1 VAGHK
6 TLFKRGLRVPPLA
19 LSALCSTK
27 GPCDGNATIVSEPR
41 SRAIDGS
48 QSRVTALDGVRGL
61 AISLVL
67 LAHVF
72 PFQARSVPERV
83 LLVLTS
89 TGWIGVQLFFVLSGF
104 LLIGILVDEKGSVFY
119 FQRFYIRRVLRIFPI
134 YFVFLVA
141 LSTILAIRPAL
152 GGICYW
158 TYTANFKDL
167 IPNCSQIEALGPL
180 WSLSVEEQFYLL
192 LPATIALCS
201 RDGLVRVLIIAG
213 TGSILLRAILVIGFN
228 ALTPA
233 FAWTPTNL
241 DGFAAGGLTALA
253 LRSEA
258 GLRWL
263 KKASPT
269 VFLTALAFFSG
280 LGLGNRSF
288 GWLIQP
294 RTSLVLGAPA
304 VVVMS
309 AGLIG
314 LALTSNSVGAALS
327 CRPLRVLGKYS
338 YAIYLFHTP
347 VSELVRNGIRRA
359 SHSTPPFADVI
370 FAGLIS
376 VFLSLVMAIISWRLI
391 EAPLLRL
398 KARLAPRAVVELAL
412 TSPAQEGRPL

>member
-1 VAGHK
+1 
-6 TLFKRGLRVPPLA
+6 
-19 LSALCSTK
+19 
-27 GPCDGNATIVSEPR
+27 
-41 SRAIDGS
+41 
-48 QSRVTALDGVRGL
+48 LDGVRGL

-83 LLVLTS
+83 FLVLSS

-104 LLIGILVDEKGSVFY
+104 LLIGILVDEKGSPLF
-119 FQRFYIRRVLRIFPI
+119 FKRFYIRRALRIFPI
-134 YFVFLVA
+134 YAIFLVA
-141 LSTILAIRPAL
+141 ISKILAIQPAL

-167 IPNCSQIEALGPL
+167 IPNCSQLEALGPL
-180 WSLSVEEQFYLL
+180 WSLSGEEQFYLL

-201 RDGLVRVLIIAG
+201 RRGLVRVLIVAG
-213 TGSILLRAILVIGFN
+213 IGSILLRAILVIEFK

-233 FAWTPTNL
+233 FAWTPSNL

-253 LRSEA
+253 LRSEP

-263 KKASPT
+263 RKAAPT
-269 VFLTALAFFSG
+269 LFFTSLAFFSG

-304 VVVMS
+304 AVFMS

-327 CRPLRVLGKYS
+327 CRALRVLGKYS

-347 VSELVRNGIRRA
+347 VADFVRTRVYRF
-359 SHSTPPFADVI
+359 SHPAAGFYDVI
-370 FAGLIS
+370 LSGMIS
-376 VFLSLVMAIISWRLI
+376 VCLSLVMAIISWRVI

-398 KARLAPRAVVELAL
+398 KERLAPRAVVESAP
-412 TSPAQEGRPL
+412 TSSPQKGRAM